1 VEVEVRGDL
10 LSEGDGV
17 AEEGR
22 PDHRLGAVDA
32 LPAHVDPAKVSV
44 LIDHV
49 DPHEVER
56 SPAKDVRAARR
67 RGRQGLPEG
76 VSGVSSAPA
85 RVYPA
90 RMRHVWPAIFALVVT
105 LLSSVACY
113 NHSGGAGTIQ
123 SFTAE
128 RSKVTKGQ
136 TVKLTA
142 VFESGTGTI
151 DNGVGEVTS
160 GVPVETAALTG
171 DTTFT
176 LTVADETG
184 SFSQGVEVRAIE
196 PAVITSFKPDRVI
209 LPGQSTNLTA
219 VFTGGT
225 GVIDNGIGPVTS
237 GAPVS
242 TGVVAATKN
251 YTLTVTNEAGDA
263 VTSVA
268 EVEAAV
274 TPVISSFTA
283 PGAVVSRYTP
293 TMLTAVFTGGKGVVD
308 QSVGSILNNVPTK
321 TPDVPGQG
329 LTYTLTVTN
338 GLGEKVTRSLTVTTK
353 KELFVADNV
362 MDVLVFDADA
372 NGDVVPKRIVVTQA
386 GVTGILG
393 LGILGDELFLSNE
406 GGSPSLTSYNLVD
419 GFRPPYSN
427 GGGDNASKR
436 RIVGAATT
444 IGGAQL
450 FSIAGGE
457 LFVADKSSTVKVWN
471 VTDTGN
477 VAPKRT
483 ITGGTTGLANC
494 LGTWVDSGE
503 LYVGNF
509 NNAGPGTVT
518 VYPQGASGDTAPT
531 RTITGTDN
539 VTGLTVSGNELF
551 VFSKVG
557 EITVF
562 DKMTGTQL
570 RKIAGSN
577 TQDTELYQCSIAD
590 GEIFCSSYALDRV
603 VVYPANGDGNI
614 APTRVLKGDNTFIAS
629 PTGAFVF

>member
-1 VEVEVRGDL
+1 
-10 LSEGDGV
+10 
-17 AEEGR
+17 
-22 PDHRLGAVDA
+22 
-32 LPAHVDPAKVSV
+32 
-44 LIDHV
+44 
-49 DPHEVER
+49 
-56 SPAKDVRAARR
+56 
-67 RGRQGLPEG
+67 
-76 VSGVSSAPA
+76 
-85 RVYPA
+85 
-90 RMRHVWPAIFALVVT
+90 MRHVWPLLLALVVI

-113 NHSGGAGTIQ
+113 DHSGGNGTIQ
-123 SFTAE
+123 SFLAE
-128 RSKVTKGQ
+128 RSKITKGQ
-136 TVKLTA
+136 TAKLTA

-160 GVPVETAALTG
+160 GVPIETAALAG
-171 DTTFT
+171 NTTFT
-176 LTVADETG
+176 LTVVDETG
-184 SFSQGVEVRAIE
+184 TFTEAAEVKVIE
-196 PAVITSFKPDRVI
+196 PAVITSFKPDAVI

-219 VFTGGT
+219 VFSGGT
-225 GVIDNGIGPVTS
+225 GVVDGGIGPVMS
-237 GAPVS
+237 GVPVS

-263 VTSVA
+263 VTQIA

-274 TPVISSFTA
+274 TPVITSFTA

-293 TMLTAVFTGGKGVVD
+293 TMLTAVFTGGKGVID
-308 QSVGSILNNVPTK
+308 QSVGPVMSNMPAK

-338 GLGEKVTRSLTVTTK
+338 GLGEKVTKSVTVTTK
-353 KELFVADNV
+353 KELFIADNV
-362 MDVLVFDADA
+362 MDVLVFDVDA
-372 NGDVVPKRIVVTQA
+372 TGDVEPKRIVVTQA

-393 LGILGDELFLSNE
+393 LGIFGDELFLSNE
-406 GGSPSLTSYNLVD
+406 GGSPSLTSYNLKD
-419 GFRPPYSN
+419 GFRPPYGN
-427 GGGDNASKR
+427 GGGDNPSKR

-444 IGGAQL
+444 INGAQE

-457 LFVADKSSTVKVWN
+457 IFVADKSSTIKVWN
-471 VTDTGN
+471 VTDTGD

-509 NNAGPGTVT
+509 NSAGAGTVT
-518 VYPQGASGDTAPT
+518 VYPQGATGDTAPT
-531 RTITGTDN
+531 RTISGTDN

-577 TQDTELYQCSIAD
+577 TQDTELYQCSLAD

-614 APTRVLKGDNTFIAS
+614 APKRVLMGDKTYIAS